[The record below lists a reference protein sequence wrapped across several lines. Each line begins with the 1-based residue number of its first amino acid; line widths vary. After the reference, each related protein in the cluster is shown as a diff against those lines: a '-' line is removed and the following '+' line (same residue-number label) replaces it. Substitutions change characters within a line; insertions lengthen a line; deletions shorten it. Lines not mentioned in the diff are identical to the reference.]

1 MALKEKEKGLISFT
15 RPESII
21 SEQYRTIRTNI
32 HFSSVDHKYH
42 TLVITSPGYGEGKS
56 TTVTN
61 LAISMTQQGGKV
73 LVIDAD
79 LRKPTLHTTFNVDN
93 TTGLVN
99 VLTGEATIGESVN
112 RTEITDLEIITS
124 GPIPHNPAE
133 LLSSLELDKLI
144 KTAQEHY
151 DIVLFDSSPILEVTD
166 GRILAN
172 KCEGTLL
179 VLRNGKTKTEEA
191 VEAKRLLELA
201 RANCVGVILNNK

>member
-1 MALKEKEKGLISFT
+1 MA
-15 RPESII
+15 
-21 SEQYRTIRTNI
+21 
-32 HFSSVDHKYH
+32 
-42 TLVITSPGYGEGKS
+42 
-56 TTVTN
+56 
-61 LAISMTQQGGKV
+61 QQGGKV

-99 VLTGEATIGESVN
+99 VLTGEATIEESVN
-112 RTEITDLEIITS
+112 RTEITGLEIITS

-133 LLSSLELDKLI
+133 LLSSSELDKLI

-151 DIVLFDSSPILEVTD
+151 DIVLFDSSPVLEVTD